1 MVGFP
6 YILYAQS
13 RDGGGGRKH
22 LGLGRL
28 GVEGARRLE
37 EVAKAW
43 EREEKTLPAE
53 KALGGRGRVVPAD
66 VADGPRYKG
75 MSYTCLEDIVV
86 L

>member
-1 MVGFP
+1 MRNPGTEE
-6 YILYAQS
+6 AEES
-13 RDGGGGRKH
+13 TWDWDD

-43 EREEKTLPAE
+43 EREAKSLPAE

-66 VADGPRYKG
+66 VADDPRYKG